1 MQKMPHCYKRFLKQ
15 GEIEMKK
22 LLFGIVKF
30 PFVFVGEIILGTL
43 SIILNIIQ
51 RTIIASLTGGIVA
64 MGIKMLV
71 GINF

>member
-1 MQKMPHCYKRFLKQ
+1 
-15 GEIEMKK
+15 MKK
-22 LLFGIVKF
+22 LFFGIVKF

-51 RTIIASLTGGIVA
+51 RTIIAGLTGGIVA
-64 MGIKMLV
+64 MGIKMLI